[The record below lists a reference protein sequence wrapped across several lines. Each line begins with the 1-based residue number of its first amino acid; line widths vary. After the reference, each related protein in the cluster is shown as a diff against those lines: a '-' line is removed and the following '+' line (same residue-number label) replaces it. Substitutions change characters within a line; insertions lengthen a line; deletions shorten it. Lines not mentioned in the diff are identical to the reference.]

1 MNEVESTGIVS
12 IVRFGDN
19 VDAVKLFSN
28 KGKHVDHL
36 FIVGVLF
43 VEFDAKVIHG
53 KNIF

>member
-1 MNEVESTGIVS
+1 MDEVKPSGIVS
-12 IVRFGDN
+12 IVWFSDN
-19 VDAVKLFSN
+19 MDAVKLFSN
-28 KGKHVDHL
+28 EGKHVDHL